1 MFKDY
6 KKGRNEFLL
15 SFKTQPTHEDVIYY
29 IYIMRK
35 KYENK

>member
-29 IYIMRK
+29 YIYNEEII
-35 KYENK
+35 

>member
-6 KKGRNEFLL
+6 KKGRTECRL
-15 SFKTQPTHEDVIYY
+15 SVKTQPTHEDVIYY